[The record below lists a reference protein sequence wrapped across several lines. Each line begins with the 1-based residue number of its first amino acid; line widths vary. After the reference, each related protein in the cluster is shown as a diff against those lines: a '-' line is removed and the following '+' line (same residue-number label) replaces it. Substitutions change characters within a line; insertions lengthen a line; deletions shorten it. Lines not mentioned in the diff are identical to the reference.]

1 MQFKHTLWADTET
14 RSRNPIT
21 LGAYRYAE
29 ASECIM
35 VQYALDDGP
44 VKVWCPLWEPLPAGL
59 DSYLLSPDVQ
69 LAFHNVEFDRT
80 NMLAWGWGN
89 RYNLDPRRFLC
100 TMTWARMCR
109 LPGGLEE
116 LCQVLGVP
124 EQHSKKAGKALID
137 LFCVL
142 RPDGK
147 FTDAANHPDKWAEF
161 VQYGVNDIV
170 AMRECAKRMPQ
181 VFSDVE
187 RQLYAMTC
195 EMNDRGV
202 GIDRNLAT
210 MAMATAEELK
220 AQYKKAGSKLAA
232 KAAADRWDSDAD
244 IQAASEL
251 SITSQKAILE
261 FLSSYG
267 VKLEDARAATIE
279 RFLDTQQAELLPV
292 EVRSLLSTRLKA
304 NKASVAKYKSVL
316 QGSSPDDRIRG
327 LINFYG
333 AGTGRD
339 AGRRFQPQNLARPVY
354 VGEKYKDLTMD
365 AAVDIVKSGLAEMHF
380 DDPMQLLSDTVRG
393 VLVPRAGNKFA
404 QADLSSIEG
413 RVLPWLAREEWM
425 VQYFRDLDSKIV
437 KYDGYQLAYAT
448 AFGVDPNTV
457 TKAQRTLG
465 KPIDLACLA
474 GDTPVVTSNGIKP
487 IIAVTKEDLL
497 WDGTCWVEHQGVIQ
511 KGVRPTVN
519 VDGISVTPDHLIE
532 TNGTWTQAGQLV
544 SPSSI
549 QTQALETGLASLRSL
564 DSFGGLAAGFSTCLH
579 NAIAERLSTKS
590 TKQTYLKGRQLGVT
604 YAQSKLLL
612 QPAERSTT
620 STSAFCQTTPTAE
633 GCLTESLLQSS
644 DATTHLTKSFTP
656 TEGAVLACTSHGEKT
671 ERLSLPTSLPLM
683 DGTIPTLKSTEKM
696 SMETTNPATC
706 ASSPEKQ
713 TLLTSEQC
721 EECSS
726 ESLNSKPVFDILNAG
741 SRNKFTVLTSS
752 GALVVHNCGYGGGTG
767 ALITFATLYRIDI
780 NDMALKARD
789 AADMSLWHE
798 CESSYEWYLEKKL
811 TNDLPKFTWTGCQ
824 YIIKAWRNKRALT
837 TQLWKN
843 CETAFE
849 NAILHPGIYFEMANR
864 TYAYSVNGWVFVQL
878 PSGRALVY
886 PHAHIADRGG
896 RKQLAF
902 MGVNPFTRKWG
913 QIYTYGG
920 KLTENIDQAVA
931 RDALFWSLP
940 QAEAEGYS
948 IVLRVHDELLTEVP
962 DNYNYSGQRL
972 ARIMSQPHS
981 WCPDLPLNAVGET
994 LTRYQ
999 K

>member
-1 MQFKHTLWADTET
+1 MQFKHTLWIDTET
-14 RSRNPIT
+14 RSRNPIS

-35 VQYALDDGP
+35 VQYALDEGP
-44 VKVWCPLWEPLPAGL
+44 VKVWCPLWEPLPADL
-59 DSYLLSPDVQ
+59 DSYLLSPEVQ

-89 RYNLDPRRFLC
+89 RYNLDARRFLC

-116 LCQVLGVP
+116 LCQVLGIP

-161 VQYGVNDIV
+161 VEYGVHDII

-195 EMNDRGV
+195 AMNDRGV
-202 GIDRNLAT
+202 GVDRDLAT

-220 AQYKKAGSKLAA
+220 ARYKKEGGKLAA
-232 KAAADRWDSDAD
+232 KAVHNSLGSTEEV
-244 IQAASEL
+244 QAASEL
-251 SITSQKAILE
+251 SVTSQKAILE
-261 FLSSYG
+261 FLSAYG

-279 RFLDTQQAELLPV
+279 RFLDTQQAELLPT
-292 EVRSLLSTRLKA
+292 EVRALLSTRLKA

-316 QGSSPDDRIRG
+316 TGCSPDGRIRG

-339 AGRRFQPQNLARPVY
+339 AGRRFQPQNLARPILL
-354 VGEKYKDLTMD
+354 GKDLTMD
-365 AAVDIVKSGLAEMHF
+365 QAVAIVKTGLAEMHF

-393 VLVPRAGNKFA
+393 TLIPSAGNIYA

-425 VQYFRDLDSKIV
+425 VQYFRDLDSGKV

-457 TKAQRTLG
+457 DKAQRTLG
-465 KPIDLACLA
+465 KPIDLA
-474 GDTPVVTSNGIKP
+474 S
-487 IIAVTKEDLL
+487 
-497 WDGTCWVEHQGVIQ
+497 
-511 KGVRPTVN
+511 
-519 VDGISVTPDHLIE
+519 
-532 TNGTWTQAGQLV
+532 
-544 SPSSI
+544 
-549 QTQALETGLASLRSL
+549 
-564 DSFGGLAAGFSTCLH
+564 
-579 NAIAERLSTKS
+579 
-590 TKQTYLKGRQLGVT
+590 
-604 YAQSKLLL
+604 
-612 QPAERSTT
+612 
-620 STSAFCQTTPTAE
+620 
-633 GCLTESLLQSS
+633 
-644 DATTHLTKSFTP
+644 
-656 TEGAVLACTSHGEKT
+656 
-671 ERLSLPTSLPLM
+671 
-683 DGTIPTLKSTEKM
+683 
-696 SMETTNPATC
+696 
-706 ASSPEKQ
+706 
-713 TLLTSEQC
+713 
-721 EECSS
+721 
-726 ESLNSKPVFDILNAG
+726 
-741 SRNKFTVLTSS
+741 
-752 GALVVHNCGYGGGTG
+752 GYGGGTG
-767 ALITFATLYRIDI
+767 ALITFATLYRIDVH
-780 NDMALKARD
+780 DMALKARD

-798 CESSYEWYLEKKL
+798 CAESYEWYREKGL
-811 TNDLPKFTWTGCQ
+811 TNDLPEFTWTGCQ
-824 YIIKAWRNKRALT
+824 YIIKAWRNKRSGTVA
-837 TQLWKN
+837 LWKN

-849 NAILHPGIYFEMANR
+849 NAILHPGIFFEMANR

-878 PSGRALVY
+878 PSGRTLVY

-940 QAEAEGYS
+940 HVEAAGYTVVTR
-948 IVLRVHDELLTEVP
+948 IHDELLTEVP
-962 DNYNYSGQRL
+962 IGSGLNGAGL

-981 WCPDLPLNAVGET
+981 WCPDLPLNAVGED